1 MIGDYIL
8 SKGRGRSRKIFHT
21 ILLCNGAVAY
31 DMSSHEGEL
40 TMADGSMLAKA
51 VEAKAAA
58 PQLDV
63 PLDSPAIRRLI
74 EEVRAET
81 VDVPR
86 SYNRTF
92 NRHNR

>member
-1 MIGDYIL
+1 M
-8 SKGRGRSRKIFHT
+8 
-21 ILLCNGAVAY
+21 
-31 DMSSHEGEL
+31 GEL
-40 TMADGSMLAKA
+40 IMADGLMPGRTA
-51 VEAKAAA
+51 EATM
-58 PQLDV
+58 PPEQLDV

>member
-1 MIGDYIL
+1 
-8 SKGRGRSRKIFHT
+8 
-21 ILLCNGAVAY
+21 
-31 DMSSHEGEL
+31 
-40 TMADGSMLAKA
+40 MADGSMPAKT
-51 VEAKAAA
+51 VEAPA
-58 PQLDV
+58 PAHQLDV

-74 EEVRAET
+74 EEVRAEA

>member
-1 MIGDYIL
+1 
-8 SKGRGRSRKIFHT
+8 
-21 ILLCNGAVAY
+21 
-31 DMSSHEGEL
+31 
-40 TMADGSMLAKA
+40 MADGSMPTKT
-51 VEAKAAA
+51 VEAIA
-58 PQLDV
+58 PMQQLDV
-63 PLDSPAIRRLI
+63 PLDSPAILRLI

>member
-1 MIGDYIL
+1 
-8 SKGRGRSRKIFHT
+8 
-21 ILLCNGAVAY
+21 
-31 DMSSHEGEL
+31 
-40 TMADGSMLAKA
+40 MADGSIPAKT
-51 VEAKAAA
+51 VEATTSSQ
-58 PQLDV
+58 QLEV

-81 VDVPR
+81 TEVPR

>member
-1 MIGDYIL
+1 MMQ
-8 SKGRGRSRKIFHT
+8 HT
-21 ILLCNGAVAY
+21 IFGENSMDDAELHARF
-31 DMSSHEGEL
+31 DDQSHPMS
-40 TMADGSMLAKA
+40 D
-51 VEAKAAA
+51 
-58 PQLDV
+58 LDV
-63 PLDSPAIRRLI
+63 AIDSPAICRLI

>member
-1 MIGDYIL
+1 
-8 SKGRGRSRKIFHT
+8 
-21 ILLCNGAVAY
+21 
-31 DMSSHEGEL
+31 
-40 TMADGSMLAKA
+40 MADGSMPAKP
-51 VEAKAAA
+51 VEAKTT
-58 PQLDV
+58 PQHLDV

-74 EEVRAET
+74 EEVRTEA

>member
-1 MIGDYIL
+1 M
-8 SKGRGRSRKIFHT
+8 
-21 ILLCNGAVAY
+21 
-31 DMSSHEGEL
+31 GEL
-40 TMADGSMLAKA
+40 TMADGSMRGKI
-51 VEAKAAA
+51 VEVIARSQ
-58 PQLDV
+58 QLDV